1 MKTFFLSSPGS
12 LLSDLPRCA
21 FNHVLCSGNGPELL
35 EKSDI
40 NMVDKSR
47 FRLKVNVQK
56 VKRKAKKTGKCKKLS
71 KLQFFLVALAFV
83 NYCSLRQVT
92 SNEKFLLRCKIT
104 LHYFMLFIHFVRRNE
119 FKILAQLNRLNLF
132 C

>member
-12 LLSDLPRCA
+12 LLSDLLRCA
-21 FNHVLCSGNGPELL
+21 SNHVLCSGNGPELL

-56 VKRKAKKTGKCKKLS
+56 VKRKAKKTNGKNC
-71 KLQFFLVALAFV
+71 
-83 NYCSLRQVT
+83 
-92 SNEKFLLRCKIT
+92 
-104 LHYFMLFIHFVRRNE
+104 
-119 FKILAQLNRLNLF
+119 
-132 C
+132 